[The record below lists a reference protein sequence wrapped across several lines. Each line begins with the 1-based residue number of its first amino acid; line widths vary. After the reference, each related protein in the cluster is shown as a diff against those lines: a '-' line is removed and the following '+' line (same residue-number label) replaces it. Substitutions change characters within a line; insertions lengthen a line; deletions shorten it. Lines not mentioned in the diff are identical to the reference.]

1 MKILVSYQ
9 TNEIVE
15 LVIDQP
21 LDDYETIDVSDEK
34 QRNLVLSPQGLELFL
49 HFLLKSVF
57 FQSQF
62 LQYNRYEKLEI
73 ELSHPVINEIDYK
86 SCHMAFF
93 KVWSQVELEDALHW
107 MSTLGGAYS
116 NLGDH
121 SIDFAVKAG
130 KNAYKQMAIAL
141 RSPDPLIIYK
151 CWLFVAMSLMQQKQL
166 KKSRI
171 IIQTVHQNVKSI
183 HQDKTLIC
191 MCKGIWAR
199 LKHTW
204 KYSRL

>member
-1 MKILVSYQ
+1 MVRHDSKSDFPLKIV
-9 TNEIVE
+9 
-15 LVIDQP
+15 
-21 LDDYETIDVSDEK
+21 
-34 QRNLVLSPQGLELFL
+34 G
-49 HFLLKSVF
+49 FLLLYVF
-57 FQSQF
+57 FF
-62 LQYNRYEKLEI
+62 L
-73 ELSHPVINEIDYK
+73 
-86 SCHMAFF
+86 F
-93 KVWSQVELEDALHW
+93 K
-107 MSTLGGAYS
+107 
-116 NLGDH
+116 
-121 SIDFAVKAG
+121 AVKAG